1 MTTDSLTALLK
12 QTSTLVPFDW
22 IVLLHRTDDVLHIA
36 AQLGLST
43 REQNA
48 VKDLLALAK
57 YHKWVE
63 GTLTS
68 RRMRSRAAP
77 ETHPSLKT
85 ERMFAIPAK
94 NADMIML
101 VGAEKLTETSR
112 NALALLSLALPI
124 PADTASHAIQQKN
137 LPKPLPAHEAL
148 QFNLEKLLQPFAV
161 LTNAS
166 IAYLAVREGENY
178 RIHATYPEN
187 TQQTDE
193 YVSGTLPALSLLTT
207 RKRAQLLT
215 DHDAIAPLIT
225 PLSLIPLPQA
235 WLAAPIPMGHRIIG
249 FIAGVTA
256 NPDAFTA
263 ELLSEAEKYAKYIA
277 QSVDNA
283 IIFAEAERHLQRL
296 ALLNELAS
304 AASLG
309 LDVRSI
315 ARRVVRMV
323 RRKFDTEQVALLYIS
338 PDGVTLQEHGRRTRE
353 SRRLEPEFLNDLR
366 RVVLEKNQFL
376 RIDTQNGKKN
386 ELTLPPNTQAALALP
401 LKSRGRTIGTLEV
414 RSDQPRAFTR
424 DDEQLLTVLASQLAG
439 MLENANLNEE
449 MRLRASNLE
458 LIHQVVRE
466 IVGLT
471 DLSSI
476 GKAAAELTAQHFGY
490 EMALVLVAD
499 QAQSNLWVEGVGGAQ
514 SHRISAGTHFSAD
527 LPFVQN
533 ILNMQ
538 TSMLY
543 QNLTPKDELVPT
555 PKWNPGSRMTAPF
568 REGKMTFGMLVVERA
583 QPDAYTQNDLLV
595 LEALAGVMSS
605 VLTNARRYRQYQVT
619 IAHLEAAR
627 ITSLDIADLDFDTVL
642 KRVVQRARDLVGA
655 TGAELGLVDEETK
668 SIRILISENPWYE
681 YRGHAIPMDKGV
693 AGVVA
698 ASGKPIVVEDYN
710 NWENRINSDR
720 PAPFWSVAA
729 VPLKLQG
736 ATIGTLMLLE
746 DRKEKRFRPE
756 DIQLLEMLAPQIAV
770 SIRNARLYQALQ
782 DQSEAQKLA
791 EAQLVRSAR
800 LAAVGEMAAGVAHE
814 LNNPLTTIAGFTE
827 LMLEEIP
834 VNSPQKEDLALVL
847 QESQRARLVVR
858 RLLDFSRHSESLKEI
873 SDINV
878 IIQEVLAIV
887 HHMARTGGV
896 NIEFNTADDLP
907 EIFIDRNQIKQV
919 VINLVQNGI
928 QAMPDGGKMEIQ
940 TKLRKRDEEGW
951 VTIDIRDYGVGI
963 TKHNMD
969 RIFEPFFT
977 TKPVGSGTGL
987 GLSIS
992 YGILAEHGGFMEIE
1006 SEPGTGSLFRIW
1018 LPNRKNDL

>member
-1 MTTDSLTALLK
+1 
-12 QTSTLVPFDW
+12 
-22 IVLLHRTDDVLHIA
+22 
-36 AQLGLST
+36 
-43 REQNA
+43 
-48 VKDLLALAK
+48 
-57 YHKWVE
+57 
-63 GTLTS
+63 
-68 RRMRSRAAP
+68 
-77 ETHPSLKT
+77 
-85 ERMFAIPAK
+85 
-94 NADMIML
+94 
-101 VGAEKLTETSR
+101 
-112 NALALLSLALPI
+112 
-124 PADTASHAIQQKN
+124 
-137 LPKPLPAHEAL
+137 
-148 QFNLEKLLQPFAV
+148 
-161 LTNAS
+161 
-166 IAYLAVREGENY
+166 
-178 RIHATYPEN
+178 
-187 TQQTDE
+187 
-193 YVSGTLPALSLLTT
+193 
-207 RKRAQLLT
+207 
-215 DHDAIAPLIT
+215 
-225 PLSLIPLPQA
+225 
-235 WLAAPIPMGHRIIG
+235 
-249 FIAGVTA
+249 
-256 NPDAFTA
+256 
-263 ELLSEAEKYAKYIA
+263 
-277 QSVDNA
+277 
-283 IIFAEAERHLQRL
+283 
-296 ALLNELAS
+296 
-304 AASLG
+304 
-309 LDVRSI
+309 
-315 ARRVVRMV
+315 
-323 RRKFDTEQVALLYIS
+323 
-338 PDGVTLQEHGRRTRE
+338 
-353 SRRLEPEFLNDLR
+353 
-366 RVVLEKNQFL
+366 
-376 RIDTQNGKKN
+376 
-386 ELTLPPNTQAALALP
+386 
-401 LKSRGRTIGTLEV
+401 
-414 RSDQPRAFTR
+414 
-424 DDEQLLTVLASQLAG
+424 
-439 MLENANLNEE
+439 
-449 MRLRASNLE
+449 
-458 LIHQVVRE
+458 
-466 IVGLT
+466 
-471 DLSSI
+471 
-476 GKAAAELTAQHFGY
+476 
-490 EMALVLVAD
+490 
-499 QAQSNLWVEGVGGAQ
+499 
-514 SHRISAGTHFSAD
+514 
-527 LPFVQN
+527 
-533 ILNMQ
+533 
-538 TSMLY
+538 
-543 QNLTPKDELVPT
+543 
-555 PKWNPGSRMTAPF
+555 
-568 REGKMTFGMLVVERA
+568 
-583 QPDAYTQNDLLV
+583 
-595 LEALAGVMSS
+595 
-605 VLTNARRYRQYQVT
+605 
-619 IAHLEAAR
+619 
-627 ITSLDIADLDFDTVL
+627 
-642 KRVVQRARDLVGA
+642 
-655 TGAELGLVDEETK
+655 VDEETK